1 VIMVVLRYPA
11 LTPTVAELGVDKA
24 KAVPFFEQE
33 IPGLIDKTWAMN
45 EELGDGISVYH
56 FEDRATAE
64 AWFDSERQREFR
76 RQNGASLEYFE
87 VGAVAVRRP
96 LREPR
101 SPR

>member
-1 VIMVVLRYPA
+1 MIMVVLRYRA
-11 LTPTVAELGVDKA
+11 LAPTAAELGADKA

-45 EELGDGISVYH
+45 QELGEGISVYH
-56 FEDRATAE
+56 FEDRTTAE

-87 VGAVAVRRP
+87 VGAVAVRRG
-96 LREPR
+96 LRDPG
-101 SPR
+101 